1 MMERL
6 ELFYNPELDV
16 ISGVG
21 STYIEGVGYH
31 VKHIHPTD
39 TEKNIA
45 FAEDVL
51 REMDSLIKE
60 LAECLRNGLCD
71 ALSGIS
77 DASYTVCHFMGRT
90 SFAEDVSVYV
100 KYIVRGSDISIAVES
115 INMSRVVFRME
126 VRSDTTVNFV
136 TNADSEYI
144 CVLDT
149 FTTLLNNR
157 DKLLEQLGNFYGTA
171 TEKLE
176 NLLIEKFQGT
186 GKTLAEV
193 CSELVRLGY
202 SRVLVYAVVCNVLAG
217 EVWE

>member
-1 MMERL
+1 MEKL
-6 ELFYNPELDV
+6 ELVYNQELDI

-21 STYIEGVGYH
+21 STYISDVGYH

-39 TEKNIA
+39 TEKNVA

-51 REMDSLIKE
+51 RKMDNLIKE
-60 LAECLRNGLCD
+60 LVECLHNGLCD
-71 ALSGIS
+71 ALSGLS

-90 SFAEDVSVYV
+90 SYAEDVSVYV
-100 KYIVRGSDISIAVES
+100 KYIVRGSDISIVVES
-115 INMSRVVFRME
+115 LYMSGVVLRME
-126 VRSDTTVNFV
+126 VHENITVDFESNV
-136 TNADSEYI
+136 DNEHI
-144 CVLDT
+144 CILDT
-149 FTTLLNNR
+149 FAILLNNR

-193 CSELVRLGY
+193 CSELVSLGY
-202 SRVLVYAVVCNVLAG
+202 SRVLVYAVVCNVLAE

>member
-6 ELFYNPELDV
+6 ELLYNPELDV

-39 TEKNIA
+39 MKKNVE
-45 FAEDVL
+45 FAISVL
-51 REMDSLIKE
+51 QKMDDLVKE
-60 LAECLRNGLCD
+60 LAKCLRNGLCD
-71 ALSGIS
+71 ALSGLS
-77 DASYTVCHFMGRT
+77 DASYTVCHIMGRT

-115 INMSRVVFRME
+115 INRSRVTLRIV
-126 VRSDTTVNFV
+126 VHSDATADFV
-136 TNADSEYI
+136 ISADNENI

-149 FTTLLNNR
+149 FATLLNNR
-157 DKLLEQLGNFYGTA
+157 GKLLEQLGNFYVTS
-171 TEKLE
+171 TNKLE
-176 NLLIEKFQGT
+176 RLFVEKFYGT

-193 CSELVRLGY
+193 CSELVGLGY
-202 SRVLVYAVVCNVLAG
+202 SRVLVYSVVCSVLAS

>member
-6 ELFYNPELDV
+6 ELLYNPELD
-16 ISGVG
+16 IRSGVG
-21 STYIEGVGYH
+21 STYISDVGYH

-39 TEKNIA
+39 TEKNVA

-51 REMDSLIKE
+51 RKMDALIKE
-60 LAECLRNGLCD
+60 LSECLRNGLCD

-100 KYIVRGSDISIAVES
+100 KYVVRGSDISIAVES
-115 INMSRVVFRME
+115 INRSRVTLRIV
-126 VRSDTTVNFV
+126 VHSDATADFV
-136 TNADSEYI
+136 ISADNENI

-149 FTTLLNNR
+149 FATLLNNK
-157 DKLLEQLGNFYGTA
+157 DKLLEQLGNFYGMSTNKL
-171 TEKLE
+171 EKLFV
-176 NLLIEKFQGT
+176 EKFYGT

-193 CSELVRLGY
+193 CSELVSLGY
-202 SRVLVYAVVCNVLAG
+202 SRVLVYSVVCSVLAS

>member
-6 ELFYNPELDV
+6 ELLYNPELDV

-51 REMDSLIKE
+51 REMNSLIKE

-71 ALSGIS
+71 ALSGLN
-77 DASYTVCHFMGRT
+77 DATYTVCHFMGRT

-115 INMSRVVFRME
+115 INMSRVVFRMVVHE
-126 VRSDTTVNFV
+126 NITPDFV
-136 TNADSEYI
+136 INADSEYI

-157 DKLLEQLGNFYGTA
+157 DKLLEQLGNFYDSA

-202 SRVLVYAVVCNVLAG
+202 SRVLVYSVVCNVLAG

>member
-1 MMERL
+1 MERL
-6 ELFYNPELDV
+6 ELFYNPELDI

-21 STYIEGVGYH
+21 TTYISDVGYH

-39 TEKNIA
+39 TEKNVA

-51 REMDSLIKE
+51 RKMDKLIKE
-60 LAECLRNGLCD
+60 LSECLRNGLCD

-115 INMSRVVFRME
+115 INMSRVVFRMVVHE
-126 VRSDTTVNFV
+126 NTAPAFV
-136 TNADSEYI
+136 INADSECI

-157 DKLLEQLGNFYGTA
+157 NKLLEQLGNFYGTA

-176 NLLIEKFQGT
+176 NLLIEKFHGT

-202 SRVLVYAVVCNVLAG
+202 SRVLVYSVVCNVLAG

>member
-6 ELFYNPELDV
+6 ELLYNPELDV

-31 VKHIHPTD
+31 VKHIHPAD
-39 TEKNIA
+39 TGKNVA
-45 FAEDVL
+45 FAENVL
-51 REMDSLIKE
+51 WGMDSLIKE
-60 LAECLRNGLCD
+60 LAECLRNGLCG
-71 ALSGIS
+71 ALSGLN
-77 DASYTVCHFMGRT
+77 DATYTVCHFMGRT

-115 INMSRVVFRME
+115 INMSRVVFRM
-126 VRSDTTVNFV
+126 VVHSDATAEFV
-136 TNADSEYI
+136 IGVDNEHI

-149 FTTLLNNR
+149 FATLLNNK

-176 NLLIEKFQGT
+176 NLLIEKFKGT

-193 CSELVRLGY
+193 CSELVSFGY
-202 SRVLVYAVVCNVLAG
+202 SRVLVYSVVCNVLAG

>member
-1 MMERL
+1 MERL
-6 ELFYNPELDV
+6 ELFYNPEYDI

-21 STYIEGVGYH
+21 STYIEDVGYH

-39 TEKNIA
+39 TEKNVA

-51 REMDSLIKE
+51 RKMDALIKE
-60 LAECLRNGLCD
+60 LAECLHNGLCD

-100 KYIVRGSDISIAVES
+100 KYIVRGNDISIAVES
-115 INMSRVVFRME
+115 INMSRVVFSME
-126 VRSDTTVNFV
+126 VRSDTMVDFV
-136 TNADSEYI
+136 INADSEYI

-149 FTTLLNNR
+149 FATLLNNEG
-157 DKLLEQLGNFYGTA
+157 KLLEQLGNFYGTA

-193 CSELVRLGY
+193 CSELVSLGY
-202 SRVLVYAVVCNVLAG
+202 SRVLVYAVVCNVLAE

>member
-6 ELFYNPELDV
+6 ELLYNPELDV

-21 STYIEGVGYH
+21 STYIEDVGYH

-45 FAEDVL
+45 FSENVL
-51 REMDSLIKE
+51 REMDKLIKE

-100 KYIVRGSDISIAVES
+100 KYVVRGSDIIIAVES

-126 VRSDTTVNFV
+126 VRSDTKVDFV
-136 TNADSEYI
+136 INADSEYI

-149 FTTLLNNR
+149 FATLLNNR

-186 GKTLAEV
+186 GKTLADV
-193 CSELVRLGY
+193 CSELVSLGY
-202 SRVLVYAVVCNVLAG
+202 SRVLVYAVVCNVLAE

>member
-6 ELFYNPELDV
+6 ELLYNPELDV

-71 ALSGIS
+71 ALSGLN
-77 DASYTVCHFMGRT
+77 DATYTVCHFMGRT

-100 KYIVRGSDISIAVES
+100 KYIVRGSDISIAVER
-115 INMSRVVFRME
+115 INMSRVVFSME
-126 VRSDTTVNFV
+126 VHSDATAEFV
-136 TNADSEYI
+136 IGVDNEHI

-149 FTTLLNNR
+149 FVTLLNHK
-157 DKLLEQLGNFYGTA
+157 DKLLS
-171 TEKLE
+171 
-176 NLLIEKFQGT
+176 LIHI
-186 GKTLAEV
+186 
-193 CSELVRLGY
+193 
-202 SRVLVYAVVCNVLAG
+202 
-217 EVWE
+217 